1 MFFTNSM
8 IIFFLFCVGREKFSP
23 SCIKQWTSCGIIV
36 DVKLISQLSFLENKD
51 DEDMLSMKS
60 VGFMVTS
67 FGCEEYG
74 GRPKELL
81 LLVMLVIFGNL
92 FCVECQ

>member
-1 MFFTNSM
+1 MSNLLVLYSMFFTNSM
-8 IIFFLFCVGREKFSP
+8 IIFFLFCV
-23 SCIKQWTSCGIIV
+23 V
-36 DVKLISQLSFLENKD
+36 ISQLSFLENKD